1 MRAVV
6 VQEFGGPEVLR
17 VRDMPEPHAGAGE
30 VRIRVHSAPVTPG
43 DALMRSGAYP
53 FSVAKAPFIFGMDVG
68 GIIDEIGEG
77 TETDLCVGDHVISPL
92 KPDSEYGG
100 GYAEQVV
107 TPAAWPARVPSGW
120 SGDRLTEAA
129 TLSMNGLTARHALDL
144 LALSPGDSIAITGA
158 AGSVGGFAVQLA
170 KADGLHVIADAS
182 PADEGLVTAL
192 GADIVVPR
200 GSEVGREVLRAAP
213 TGVRGAVDAALIGA
227 SLSEA
232 VRDGGRIAAV
242 RPDATDLPRG
252 ITRQN
257 VYAPAYYGTPRLQEL
272 IRQVEEGKLTL
283 RVAQTY
289 APERASEAHRRI
301 ESGGTRGRLV
311 IVFGW
316 AGGGVGNG

>member
-1 MRAVV
+1 MKAVV

-17 VRDMPEPHAGAGE
+17 VREVPEPHAGVGE

-53 FSVAKAPFIFGMDVG
+53 FAVAKAPYIFGMDVG
-68 GIIDEIGEG
+68 GVIDEIGEG
-77 TETDLCVGDHVISPL
+77 SDTGLRVGDRVISPL
-92 KPDSEYGG
+92 RPDSEYGG
-100 GYAEQVV
+100 GYAEYVV
-107 TPAAWPARVPSGW
+107 TPASWPVPVPSSW
-120 SGDRLTEAA
+120 SDVGLTEAS

-144 LALSPGDSIAITGA
+144 LALSPGDTVAITGA
-158 AGSVGGFAVQLA
+158 AGAVGGFAVQLA
-170 KADGLHVIADAS
+170 KADGLHVVADAS
-182 PADEGLVTAL
+182 PTDEALVTSL

-200 GSEVGREVLRAAP
+200 GSDVARQVLRTVP

-232 VRDGGRIAAV
+232 ILDGGRIAAV

-252 ITRQN
+252 ITREN
-257 VYAPAYYGTPRLQEL
+257 VFAPAYYGTPHLQKL
-272 IRQVEEGKLTL
+272 TRQVEDGKLTL

-289 APERASEAHRRI
+289 APEHASEAHHRI

-311 IVFGW
+311 IVFGQ
-316 AGGGVGNG
+316 AD